1 MNQIP
6 TSLLTLIAGVVITLI
21 SFWVSQNH
29 HLLPVQASE
38 QAPWVDDFFSVMVGI
53 GTALFI
59 VVQGTILFFT
69 LKYHKPDGDE
79 TDGVP
84 IEGNFALEI
93 LWTAIPSIIV
103 IGLGVYSV
111 DVYEHM
117 GGISAGSA
125 MAHVHSAATH
135 AHHDTMGTAIAAP
148 MIADA
153 SDETSSS
160 TDSSTTSSTTRIPAY
175 GLTENHQGGLNVNV
189 TAMQYAW
196 LFDYPT
202 EGVMPGE
209 LHVPIGQKVVLNMKA
224 QDVIHSFWVPQ
235 FRIKQDVIPGEQ
247 TQLQFVA
254 TKLGEFPIV
263 CTELCGAYHG
273 GMRSTVVVQ
282 TREDYEKWVEE
293 TKIAQVSETNRAV
306 ASLSDSEFLAP
317 YAKDLGITAEHLAHL
332 HP

>member
-1 MNQIP
+1 MKQIP
-6 TSLLTLIAGVVITLI
+6 TSLLTLIAGVLITLI
-21 SFWVSQNH
+21 SLWVSQNH

-69 LKYHKPDGDE
+69 LKYHKPAGDE

-103 IGLGVYSV
+103 VGLGIYSV

-125 MAHVHSAATH
+125 MAHVHSASTH
-135 AHHDTMGTAIAAP
+135 AHHDPLGTAMAAP
-148 MIADA
+148 IIAEA
-153 SDETSSS
+153 SSETS
-160 TDSSTTSSTTRIPAY
+160 DAKTSIPTY
-175 GLTENHQGGLNVNV
+175 GLTEGNEDGLNVNV

-196 LFDYPT
+196 LFDYPA

-209 LHVPIGQKVVLNMKA
+209 LHVPIGKKVVLNMKA

-254 TKLGEFPIV
+254 TRLGEYPIV

-273 GMRSTVVVQ
+273 GMRSTVVVH
-282 TREDYEKWVEE
+282 TPEDYEKWVEE
-293 TKIAQVSETNRAV
+293 TKVAQATETNRAV
-306 ASLSDSEFLAP
+306 ATLSDSEFLAP
-317 YAKDLGITAEHLAHL
+317 YAKDFGITADHLAHL